1 MTVARNFDLRE
12 LFKKPLAKRIA
23 SAALLAPA
31 TIAAVY
37 AGGAVFAAVVAFA
50 AIVMVF
56 EWARMVEGRDF
67 SPTFYALAV
76 GGAAAF
82 AAAAAGAFPLAYGFC
97 LLGAVGAGFASLR
110 GAKRFLWAAF
120 GGAYILAPSVA
131 LMWLR
136 SAVENGAALTLMLF
150 LIVWSAD
157 TGGYVG
163 GRLVGGPKMNPAVSP
178 AKTWAGAVGG
188 LIMGGLAGLLVARLI
203 YGDGSLG
210 FYILAG
216 ASLGVASILGDMAES
231 AFKRIFGVKD
241 MSGFIPGHGGALDRL
256 DGMIFATTAMTLV
269 LYFHMLFGRF
279 QG

>member
-1 MTVARNFDLRE
+1 MTIARKFELRDL
-12 LFKKPLAKRIA
+12 LKKPLAQRIA

-31 TIAAVY
+31 TLAATY

-50 AIVMVF
+50 AIVMAF
-56 EWARMVEGRDF
+56 EWARMIEKREF
-67 SPTFYALAV
+67 SPAFYALAV
-76 GGAAAF
+76 SGAAAF
-82 AAAAAGAFPLAYGFC
+82 AAAAAGNYPLAYGFC
-97 LLGAVGAGFASLR
+97 LLGAVGAGAASLR
-110 GAKRFLWAAF
+110 GSRRIFWAAF
-120 GGAYILAPSVA
+120 GGGYILAPSVA

-136 SAVENGAALTLMLF
+136 SEVENGAALTLMLF

-157 TGGYVG
+157 TGGYIG
-163 GRLVGGPKMNPAVSP
+163 GRLVGGPKMNPVVSP

-188 LIMGGLAGLLVARLI
+188 VIMGGLAGLVVARLI
-203 YGDGSLG
+203 YGDGELG
-210 FYILAG
+210 FYLLAG
-216 ASLGVASILGDMAES
+216 GSLGLASILGDMAES

-241 MSGFIPGHGGALDRL
+241 ISGFIPGHGGALDRL

>member
-1 MTVARNFDLRE
+1 MTIARKSDLRD
-12 LFKKPLAKRIA
+12 LIRKPIAKRIA

-31 TIAAVY
+31 TLAATY

-50 AIVMVF
+50 AIVMAF
-56 EWARMVEGRDF
+56 EWARMTEGRDF
-67 SPTFYALAV
+67 SSAFYALAV
-76 GGAAAF
+76 AGAAAF
-82 AAAAAGAFPLAYGFC
+82 AAAAAGNYPPAYLFC
-97 LLGAVGAGFASLR
+97 ALGALGAGCASLR
-110 GAKRFLWAAF
+110 GAKRPLWAGF
-120 GGAYILAPSVA
+120 GGVYILAPSVA

-136 SAVENGAALTLMLF
+136 SEVENGAALTLMLF

-178 AKTWAGAVGG
+178 AKTWAGAIGG
-188 LIMGGLAGLLVARLI
+188 VIMGGLAGLVVARWI
-203 YGDGSLG
+203 YGEGELG
-210 FYILAG
+210 FYLLAG
-216 ASLGVASILGDMAES
+216 ASLGLASILGDMAES
-231 AFKRIFGVKD
+231 AFKRSFGVKD